1 VVRGFFLYGARR
13 AVPPATRLPVAPVLE
28 RAERRPISAEA
39 FWHIA
44 NWADAA
50 PSSYVR
56 DLRMAGAADPRQDT
70 VFGCRSTRRWT
81 SGGSPDEGRLG
92 TV

>member
-1 VVRGFFLYGARR
+1 VVRGFFLYGAGR

-39 FWHIA
+39 FRHIA

-56 DLRMAGAADPRQDT
+56 DLRMAGAARPPAGHRVRVPFDPAVDL
-70 VFGCRSTRRWT
+70 
-81 SGGSPDEGRLG
+81 GRFPR
-92 TV
+92 